1 MRTDLTVPS
10 DFTGWKLADVWDLE
24 DQLDDAKELVSAYI
38 DEQIKFLIGEG
49 WTQAAIAVECSRS
62 QSAISKRMKRLEL
75 EPANQ
80 TGRPRLI
87 PGNKPEPEPEDAEVV
102 TGELESPMTNDLAPP
117 PSRSWKRNPAEQIAN
132 IVSRVEG
139 FTTPLGRRRD
149 GETKD
154 QLIDV
159 DAAVE
164 ASDIETLREWD
175 EKLTDAIQRLTRLR
189 TGIRGKL

>member
-49 WTQAAIAVECSRS
+49 WTQQAIAVECSRS
-62 QSAISKRMKRLEL
+62 QPTISKRLKRLEL
-75 EPANQ
+75 EPAFK

-102 TGELESPMTNDLAPP
+102 TGEPVTIDIDLAPP
-117 PSRSWKRNPAEQIAN
+117 PSRSWKRNPAEQIGN

-164 ASDIETLREWD
+164 ASDIATLREWD